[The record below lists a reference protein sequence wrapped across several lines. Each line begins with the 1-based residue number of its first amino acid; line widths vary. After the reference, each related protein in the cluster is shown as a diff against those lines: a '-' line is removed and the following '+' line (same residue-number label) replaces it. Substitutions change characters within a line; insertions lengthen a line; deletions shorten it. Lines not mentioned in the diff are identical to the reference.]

1 MHAKPVQEL
10 QKEGGFYIQ
19 RRMKKTLSLLLR
31 TPLRN
36 QLYVEIGRKKLQR
49 RLLFEFFREDMC
61 VKAKYRQDF
70 DGRLRLF
77 TEGTDS
83 ERPKE
88 KMEEVLL
95 LNAANRERMSLG
107 ILSVGWYVKTMV
119 VMKQPEE
126 KQLVMLYVDPRKQDQ
141 YLMSRVVFKYD
152 WLL

>member
-1 MHAKPVQEL
+1 MQQL

-19 RRMKKTLSLLLR
+19 RRMKKTLSLLLK
-31 TPLRN
+31 TPLRS
-36 QLYVEIGRKKLQR
+36 QLFVEIGPKKLQR
-49 RLLFEFFREDMC
+49 RLLFEFFREDMR